1 MSGVDGVDNQIYST
15 KYEKCWKTEK
25 VSTQLTTVLYLINF
39 LGIKLIGSIK
49 GLSKDEEFDIKK
61 SLRRIFTYVL
71 LGKREWWRFRDEYLF
86 SKGVLV
92 VKDSYQTLIQKKVV
106 NTLKTSFKHIFLQK

>member
-1 MSGVDGVDNQIYST
+1 MRSVGKQRKFPLNWRRYYTWSI
-15 KYEKCWKTEK
+15 
-25 VSTQLTTVLYLINF
+25 F
-39 LGIKLIGSIK
+39 LGNKLIGSIK

-71 LGKREWWRFRDEYLF
+71 LRKREWWRFRDEYLF